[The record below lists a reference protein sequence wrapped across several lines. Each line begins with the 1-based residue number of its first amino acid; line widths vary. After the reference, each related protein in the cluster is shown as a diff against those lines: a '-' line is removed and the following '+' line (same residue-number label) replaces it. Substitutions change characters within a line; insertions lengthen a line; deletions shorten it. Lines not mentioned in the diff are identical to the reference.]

1 MADEDTKS
9 HFNEGVYYI
18 ADITL
23 DDATVTKRTP
33 EIEHEK
39 KVAIFDLLQKNSF
52 APADEVAEKYEGP
65 YHLHISVSEGK
76 RLVLE
81 INHAESKKNLY
92 NIILALSPLRK
103 IIRDYFQI
111 CESYFDGIKNLSA
124 NQIETIDMARRGIHD
139 EGAELLEQRLE
150 GKIKL
155 DLHTARRLFTL
166 ICVLHIKL

>member
-1 MADEDTKS
+1 MAEDSTKT

-18 ADITL
+18 AEITL
-23 DDATVTKRTP
+23 DEATVAKRTP

-52 APADEVAEKYEGP
+52 APADEVEDFKGP

-81 INHAESKKNLY
+81 IYHAESQKNLY
-92 NIILALSPLRK
+92 NVILALSPFRK
-103 IIRDYFQI
+103 IIRDYFQV
-111 CESYFDGIKNLSA
+111 CESYFDSVKHLSP

-139 EGAELLEQRLE
+139 EGAELLEQRLR

-155 DLHTARRLFTL
+155 DIHTARRLFTL